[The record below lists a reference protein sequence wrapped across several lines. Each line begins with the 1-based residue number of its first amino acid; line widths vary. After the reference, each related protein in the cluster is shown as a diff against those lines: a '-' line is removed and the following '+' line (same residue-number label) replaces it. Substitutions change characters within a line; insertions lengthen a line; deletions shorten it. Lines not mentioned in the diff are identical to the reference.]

1 MGIIV
6 FTAFVAV
13 LAYWYFGESEVEVEA
28 PSVIKEP
35 EIERTGIIGAK
46 KDKVLAEGS

>member
-13 LAYWYFGESEVEVEA
+13 LAYWYFGESEEA
-28 PSVIKEP
+28 LPVIKEP

>member
-13 LAYWYFGESEVEVEA
+13 LAYWYFGESEVEA
-28 PSVIKEP
+28 PPAIKEP

-46 KDKVLAEGS
+46 EDKVLAEGS